1 MTTYTLQGIQVDWK
15 DNVDWTDI
23 DYTGFTP
30 SGTLTIVAAT
40 NGGFSYTLDAPE
52 PDNDVWANVTAQDT
66 YSVNVDGTYIHP
78 YESPNLFGSNVG
90 FVEIKWTS
98 GATSYTTILLEVSLE
113 WGDDATGHMQG
124 SDYYFVI
131 GGDSLPTFSSLADF
145 ETFANTGTY
154 IDSVNMV
161 SGPLG
166 AGQFIDWTDLLGI
179 QVATED
185 DDILGTDGR
194 DILEGGI
201 GDDYF
206 YSSAGRD
213 VYRGGEGIDQVTFG
227 ADPNGV
233 RVNLA
238 KGTGTDGY
246 GNTDKFV
253 SIEMLR
259 GSMHDDVFVGKA
271 GSQIFRGL
279 AGNDVLNGARGI
291 DAVRYD
297 RDANYGGTS
306 GVTVHLGKGTA
317 TDGFGDTDT
326 LRSIENVRGSN
337 FNDRLSGSS
346 GRNVLQGEDGN
357 DKLFGLAGNDQ
368 LFGGSGKDRLDGGTG
383 DDDLSGGAQAD
394 IFVFSGAFG
403 NDTITDFQTAGRAEK
418 IDLSGVASIR
428 SFRDL
433 NNNHLSDVN
442 GVAVIDDGLGNTIT
456 LEGHVAADFSL
467 NDFIF

>member
-1 MTTYTLQGIQVDWK
+1 MTTITLTGTRVDFVNG
-15 DNVDWTDI
+15 DTAAVGTDTAVLTMPSASSTFSYSI
-23 DYTGFTP
+23 DYYDEGVP
-30 SGTLTIVAAT
+30 M
-40 NGGFSYTLDAPE
+40 
-52 PDNDVWANVTAQDT
+52 
-66 YSVNVDGTYIHP
+66 VNVD
-78 YESPNLFGSNVG
+78 EDLLQG
-90 FVEIKWTS
+90 FIAGLSLADLQSTDSIEAFIVTVEWS
-98 GATSYTTILLEVSLE
+98 GNFTTILGLNWQTGPNTDSDLYFVLDGAALPSATSVTD
-113 WGDDATGHMQG
+113 WNNFDATITGL
-124 SDYYFVI
+124 
-131 GGDSLPTFSSLADF
+131 SLPTGSYA
-145 ETFANTGTY
+145 
-154 IDSVNMV
+154 
-161 SGPLG
+161 P
-166 AGQFIDWTDLLGI
+166 GQNILWTDFDNYTI
-179 QVATED
+179 TED
-185 DDILGTDGR
+185 DELYGTNGR

-213 VYRGGEGIDQVTFG
+213 VYRGGAGFDQVTFG
-227 ADPNGV
+227 DDPNGV

-238 KGTGTDGY
+238 QGTGTDGY

-259 GSMHDDVFVGKA
+259 GSMHDDVFIGKA
-271 GSQIFRGL
+271 GTQIFRGL
-279 AGNDVLNGARGI
+279 AGDDVMNGAKGI
-291 DAVRYD
+291 DMVRYD

-326 LRSIENVRGSN
+326 LRNIENVRGSA
-337 FNDRLSGSS
+337 FNDRLTGSK
-346 GRNVLQGEDGN
+346 GKNVLEGGGGN
-357 DKLFGLAGNDQ
+357 DKLFGLAGNDE
-368 LFGGSGKDRLDGGTG
+368 LIGDAGKDRLDGGAG
-383 DDDLSGGAQAD
+383 DDILTGGAHAD

-442 GVAVIDDGLGNTIT
+442 GVAVIDDLNGNTIT
-456 LEGHVAADFSL
+456 LEGHVAADFSA